1 MTTQLK
7 LSQIETTA
15 NDEGKSLVGV
25 GGSAQFE
32 SSDTAALTQLASV
45 RFNSKTGVLV
55 FIKKN
60 GDVVNVPGLPTV
72 AMFGEGKPGRRGAPG
87 SPGRDGRDGRD
98 GETGRQGCQ
107 GKVGNRGKTG
117 PVGDPGRDGEDG
129 PPGDTGRM
137 GPDGPTGP
145 DGPDGPTG
153 PIGPR
158 GNDGPSCISGATG
171 PTGPAPITTAVL
183 SSTQP
188 TDGKVFV
195 WLYPTNNVTPA
206 PPLPTITPLAASVSS
221 LYMVGQRAVQGSDVF
236 TSLAYLPVNAR
247 GGVGPYK
254 YQWSITTTEGVT
266 LDATTSSTCIVNFYL
281 RLGLGADRTIKGTIR
296 CVVTDMGQTSRP
308 TVTVSSAL
316 TVVARNPTNTS
327 TSGCIVFGSEVET
340 ITGPKAV
347 EDVRVGDSLLG
358 FSNQPKNFR
367 QWSSQ
372 SLKGNLVN
380 ATVTALKYGE
390 EDHYFVING
399 QKFTHEHPVLIYDD
413 SVWRY
418 VPARDVQAGQ
428 TVLGRKGAVSIYE
441 FRRVDAHV
449 KTVDIDVDPFDCY
462 FVGDVLV
469 HNTDIVAKAE
479 KK

>member
-25 GGSAQFE
+25 DGSVEFE
-32 SSDTAALTQLASV
+32 STDLATNTQIASV

-60 GDVVNVPGLPTV
+60 GEVVNVPGLPTI

-87 SPGRDGRDGRD
+87 APGRDGRDGRD
-98 GETGRQGCQ
+98 GETGRQGCE
-107 GKVGNRGKTG
+107 GGPGSKGKTG

-129 PPGDTGRM
+129 PPGDTGRQ

-145 DGPDGPTG
+145 DGPPGPTG
-153 PIGPR
+153 NIGPR
-158 GNDGPSCISGATG
+158 GATGASCISGATG
-171 PTGPAPITTAVL
+171 PTGPAPITTAVQ
-183 SSTQP
+183 SNTQP
-188 TDGKVFV
+188 TDGRVFV
-195 WLYPTNNVTPA
+195 WLYPTANVTPA
-206 PPLPTITPLAASVSS
+206 PPLPTITPLAASVSN

-266 LDATTSSTCIVNFYL
+266 LGATDTSTCIVNFYL

-296 CVVTDMGQTSRP
+296 CVVTDLGQASRP

-316 TVVARNPTNTS
+316 TVVARNPTSS
-327 TSGCIVFGSEVET
+327 TSGCIVFGSVVET
-340 ITGPKAV
+340 ITGPKAA
-347 EDVRVGDSLLG
+347 EDLRVGDSLLS

-367 QWSSQ
+367 QWSSP

-380 ATVTALKYGE
+380 ATVVGLKYGE

-399 QKFTHEHPVLIYDD
+399 QKFTHEHPVLVYDD

-418 VPARDVQAGQ
+418 IPARDVQPGN
-428 TVLGRKGAVSIYE
+428 TVLGRKGPVSVYE
-441 FRRVDAHV
+441 FRRVDNQV

-462 FVGDVLV
+462 FVGDVLA

>member
-25 GGSAQFE
+25 DGSVGFE
-32 SSDTAALTQLASV
+32 SSDLATDTQIASV

-60 GDVVNVPGLPTV
+60 GQVVNVPGLPTV

-87 SPGRDGRDGRD
+87 APGRDGRDGRD
-98 GETGRQGCQ
+98 GETGRPGCP
-107 GKVGNRGKTG
+107 GPVGNRGKTG
-117 PVGDPGRDGEDG
+117 PVGEPGRDGPDG
-129 PPGDTGRM
+129 QTGDTGRE
-137 GPDGPTGP
+137 GPTGPTGP
-145 DGPDGPTG
+145 DGPDGPPG
-153 PIGPR
+153 VLGPR
-158 GNDGPSCISGATG
+158 GATGASCIAGATG

-183 SSTQP
+183 SNAQP
-188 TDGKVFV
+188 TDGRVFV
-195 WLYPTNNVTPA
+195 WLYPTANVTPA

-266 LDATTSSTCIVNFYL
+266 LDATTTSTCIVNFYL

-316 TVVARNPTNTS
+316 TVVARNPVNTS

-347 EDVRVGDSLLG
+347 ENLRVGDSLRS
-358 FSNQPKNFR
+358 FSNQPKEFR
-367 QWSSQ
+367 AWSSK

-380 ATVTALKYGE
+380 ATVTALKYGQ
-390 EDHYFVING
+390 EDHYFIING
-399 QKFTHEHPVLIYDD
+399 QKFTHEHPVLIYDQ

-418 VPARDVQAGQ
+418 VPAREVEPGH
-428 TVLGRKGAVSIYE
+428 TVLGRKGPVSVYE
-441 FRRVDAHV
+441 FRRVDDLV
-449 KTVDIDVDPFDCY
+449 QTVDIDVDPFDCY
-462 FVGDVLV
+462 FVGDVLA

>member
-25 GGSAQFE
+25 DGSVEFE
-32 SSDTAALTQLASV
+32 STDLATNTQIASV

-60 GDVVNVPGLPTV
+60 GEVVNVPGLPTI

-87 SPGRDGRDGRD
+87 APGRDGRDGRD
-98 GETGRQGCQ
+98 GETGRQGCE
-107 GKVGNRGKTG
+107 GGPGSKGKTG

-129 PPGDTGRM
+129 PPGDTGRQ

-145 DGPDGPTG
+145 DGPEGPTG
-153 PIGPR
+153 NIGPR
-158 GNDGPSCISGATG
+158 GATGASCISGATG
-171 PTGPAPITTAVL
+171 PTGPAPITTAVQ

-188 TDGKVFV
+188 TDGRVFV
-195 WLYPTNNVTPA
+195 WLYPTANVTPA
-206 PPLPTITPLAASVSS
+206 PPLPTITPLAASVSN

-254 YQWSITTTEGVT
+254 YQWTITTTEGVT
-266 LDATTSSTCIVNFYL
+266 LGATDTSTCIVNFYL

-316 TVVARNPTNTS
+316 TVVARNPTSS
-327 TSGCIVFGSEVET
+327 TSGCIVFGSEVHT
-340 ITGPKAV
+340 VTGPKAV
-347 EDVRVGDSLLG
+347 EDLRVGDSLLS

-367 QWSSQ
+367 QWSSP

-380 ATVTALKYGE
+380 ATVVGLKYGE

-399 QKFTHEHPVLIYDD
+399 QKFTHEHPVLVYDD

-418 VPARDVQAGQ
+418 IPARDVQPGN
-428 TVLGRKGAVSIYE
+428 TVLGRKGPVSVYE
-441 FRRVDAHV
+441 FRRVDNLV

-462 FVGDVLV
+462 FVGDVLA